1 MKLITVVGARPQ
13 FIKAAVLSRLLRQ
26 SAGVEERLVHTGQHF
41 DPAMS
46 DVFFAE
52 LDLPRPDYHLTV
64 GSGSHAVQTA
74 AMLTGVEEV
83 LRAER
88 PDAVLVYG
96 DTNSTLAGALA
107 AAKLNLPIAHV
118 EAGLRSFDRAMPE
131 EVNRVLTDHLARW
144 LFCPTEAA
152 VANLAR
158 EGITE
163 RVYSV
168 GDIMCDALL
177 YYGRERCPS
186 PVLER
191 LGLAVRPYA
200 LCTLHRAGNTDDA
213 DRFGR
218 LWSGLNRL
226 AAELPVVLPLH
237 PRSRKVIEAQRLAA
251 GPGLHLTEPVG
262 YREMLT
268 LERQARL
275 VVTDSGGVQKEAYL
289 QGVPCLTLR
298 DCTEW
303 PETVAAGWNRLVGAD
318 EERLLGAARSYL
330 LEGPPRQRP
339 PLYGD
344 GQAGRR
350 ILNVLQAA

>member
-13 FIKAAVLSRLLRQ
+13 FIKAAVLSRLIRQ

-52 LDLPRPDYHLTV
+52 LDLPRPDHCLAA

-74 AMLTGVEEV
+74 AMLVEVERV
-83 LRAER
+83 LLVER

-107 AAKLNLPIAHV
+107 AAKLSLPVAHV
-118 EAGLRSFDRAMPE
+118 EAGLRSFDRTMPE

-144 LFCPTEAA
+144 LFSPTEAA
-152 VANLAR
+152 AANLAR
-158 EGITE
+158 EGIRE
-163 RVYSV
+163 HVYPV

-177 YYGRERCPS
+177 YYGREECPS
-186 PVLER
+186 PMLER
-191 LGLAVRPYA
+191 LGLVGRPFA
-200 LCTLHRAGNTDDA
+200 LCTLHRAGNTDDRE
-213 DRFGR
+213 RFGR

-237 PRSRKVIEAQRLAA
+237 PRSRKVVEAQRLAA
-251 GPGLHLTEPVG
+251 GPGLYLTEPVG

-268 LERQARL
+268 LE
-275 VVTDSGGVQKEAYL
+275 
-289 QGVPCLTLR
+289 
-298 DCTEW
+298 
-303 PETVAAGWNRLVGAD
+303 
-318 EERLLGAARSYL
+318 
-330 LEGPPRQRP
+330 
-339 PLYGD
+339 
-344 GQAGRR
+344 
-350 ILNVLQAA
+350 